1 MKTCFFA
8 VLSFTSPRTLV
19 RQNAPHR
26 GVAHESCGAKYNQVK
41 WYVRPGIGKSQRFH
55 FTLMYSRTFEFS
67 PATIQPCESTRWW
80 ASCASCQSS
89 PKWSKWPSPTGKT
102 FCFARKKSFFYF
114 FVIYFQNDSTKAGDF
129 HYYSDSEEDEVETTK
144 ESGDRISCNFVDYT
158 NARSLGLGGSGGS
171 RFFGNHLSSEYAT
184 RHMLT
189 NGMFK
194 ESLIY
199 R

>member
-1 MKTCFFA
+1 MSFLDFSNSHLPRPNPVGPNHDGPVLPVANQLLNGPNGQPQQVYFCSSAGCFSILVKMK
-8 VLSFTSPRTLV
+8 
-19 RQNAPHR
+19 
-26 GVAHESCGAKYNQVK
+26 E
-41 WYVRPGIGKSQRFH
+41 
-55 FTLMYSRTFEFS
+55 
-67 PATIQPCESTRWW
+67 
-80 ASCASCQSS
+80 
-89 PKWSKWPSPTGKT
+89 KT
-102 FCFARKKSFFYF
+102 W
-114 FVIYFQNDSTKAGDF
+114 FVQNDSTKAGDF
-129 HYYSDSEEDEVETTK
+129 HYYSDSEDEESDTVR

-194 ESLIY
+194 ESVIY